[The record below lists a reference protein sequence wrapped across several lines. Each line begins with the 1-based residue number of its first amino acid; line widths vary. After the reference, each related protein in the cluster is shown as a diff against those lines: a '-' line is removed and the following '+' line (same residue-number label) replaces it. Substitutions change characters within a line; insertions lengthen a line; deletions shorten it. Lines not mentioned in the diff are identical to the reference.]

1 MTIGKSGVIP
11 MPFFNDIPQLPDD
24 PILGLPQAFAA
35 DPRPHK
41 INLGIGS
48 YKTAE
53 GQPLVLTSVRKAE
66 SLLLQKHLNKEYLP
80 IEGDADFLRCALPL
94 LLGPDSPL
102 WQSGNFF
109 AAQSVGGA
117 SALRIGGEFLA
128 KLVSKTIFSSQPSW
142 SNHKQ
147 IFERAG
153 LNVGSYPYCNPKTC
167 LFDYQGMC
175 DAIKN
180 MPPGSVILLHG
191 CCHNPTGIDPTF
203 EQWKELSDLIKKQQ
217 LIPFFDIAYQGF
229 GQDLDLD
236 AQAIRYFVNEGH
248 EMLIAY
254 SFSKNFGLY
263 GERVGFLTVV
273 CSTAERIPKIGS
285 QIKSLIRANY
295 SNPPLHGARIV
306 STILKS
312 HELTLEWKT
321 ELSNMRERVKE
332 MRKALIAALLVK
344 GQDRNFAFMHQQNG
358 LFSFLGINPEQV
370 QYLRKEKA
378 IYMPNSGRINIAGL
392 NTQNISD
399 VAEAL
404 LSVM

>member
-1 MTIGKSGVIP
+1 

-24 PILGLPQAFAA
+24 PILGLPIAFAA
-35 DPRPHK
+35 DPRPNK

-53 GQPLVLTSVRKAE
+53 GLPLVLSCVRKAE
-66 SLLLQKHLNKEYLP
+66 SLLLQKPLTKEYLP
-80 IEGDADFLRCALPL
+80 IEGDAEFLRCSLQL
-94 LLGPDSPL
+94 LLGSDSPL
-102 WQSGNFF
+102 WSSGQYF

-128 KLVSKTIFSSQPSW
+128 KLVSKTIFLSQPSW

-147 IFERAG
+147 IFERSG
-153 LNVGSYPYCNPKTC
+153 LNVGSYPYFDPQTN
-167 LFDYQGMC
+167 LLDYQGMC
-175 DAIKN
+175 VAIKN

-191 CCHNPTGIDPTF
+191 CCHNPTGIDPSF
-203 EQWKELSDLIKKQQ
+203 EQWKELSNLIKQQ
-217 LIPFFDIAYQGF
+217 KVIPFFDIAYQGF
-229 GQDLDLD
+229 GEGLEQDAD
-236 AQAIRYFVNEGH
+236 AIRYFVSEGH

-263 GERVGFLTVV
+263 GERVGFLTVI
-273 CSTAERIPKIGS
+273 CSQQNIVAKVGS
-285 QIKSLIRANY
+285 QIKSLIRGNY
-295 SNPPLHGARIV
+295 SNPPLHGERIV

-321 ELSNMRERVKE
+321 ELSNMCERVKE

-344 GQDRNFAFMHQQNG
+344 GQDRNFAYMHQQKG
-358 LFSFLGINPEQV
+358 LFSFLGLTPEQV

-378 IYMPNSGRINIAGL
+378 IYMPSNGRINIAGL
-392 NTQNISD
+392 NHNVSY

-404 LSVM
+404 LSVIDPLEPVQNL